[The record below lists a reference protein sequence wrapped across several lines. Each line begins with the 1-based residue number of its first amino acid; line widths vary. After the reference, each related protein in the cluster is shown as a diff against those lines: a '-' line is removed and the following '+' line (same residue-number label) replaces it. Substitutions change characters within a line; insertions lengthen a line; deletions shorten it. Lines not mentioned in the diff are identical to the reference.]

1 MDRTILQNLD
11 DQKRAQQLS
20 LAGDKEKPPTH
31 VSGLEMHKCLGEGAF
46 GEVWLATEVNTG
58 VKVAVK
64 FYTRR
69 GGHDWSLLPREV
81 EKLAVLANDRHV
93 VQLRQVG
100 WDAEP
105 PFYVMEYV
113 EEGSLEDRLRDG
125 PLDAETAVEIFREV
139 AVGLAHAHGKGI
151 LHCDLKP
158 GNVLVDQDHRPRLC
172 DFGQS
177 RLTNEL
183 THALGTLFYMAPEQA
198 ETNAAPD
205 VRWDVY
211 ALGAVLYCMLTGQP
225 PHRTDAAVK
234 RLEGAAT
241 LDDRLATYQRIIRE
255 SPRPKEHRRAPGMD
269 KRLADIVDRC
279 LEVEPSRRFQNVQ
292 AVLTALD
299 ARARQR
305 ARRPLMILAIVGPIL
320 FLAVTGFVM
329 ARGFWTAIEQQKAA
343 LREKSMAGNV
353 FAARFVG
360 QAVGAEVARRWE
372 ALEQEAA
379 DPDLLKM
386 MREYYEAKAGGDGA
400 QMTKVQDRIESWL
413 ERARLRYENVRRDSR
428 EEAQAKEGIGKSAS
442 WFVNEIDGTQLGRHP
457 IGNARDRNYSHRDYF
472 HGQGVDHIPGT
483 PGLTPIRRPHLS
495 IAFVSTTTGKP
506 IVGFSVPIFAEGA
519 DRTQD
524 DPIGV
529 LAMTVEL
536 GRFTEIQWEQ
546 NQLVSLVDSKPDTKV
561 NTCTITANWPGASEE
576 EVKRGITSVIEAA
589 LAGLAGARVRGQSS
603 AGRSVVT
610 VEVTPEV
617 AAGGGI
623 WKDVQERVDS
633 LAGKLPAQAEKPFMA
648 GRRGAVLEHPGL
660 PEQQES
666 RQRNGVPPSLFYVD
680 DQTLPLL
687 ESACSPQNA
696 AAEPLKIPQYGDPIG
711 AAGHAAFS
719 GNWLAAMVP
728 VRAVHAGQS
737 SATGWA
743 VIVQE
748 QEQQAVS
755 PLSSLRGQ
763 LTKQAI
769 TGVVLLVLTVVV
781 LWGFVAVLL
790 KGSSRSRILR
800 TLRRRL
806 GLTTPSS
813 TPSSARLARTPL
825 TSRNSVDVTHAD
837 RSP

>member
-1 MDRTILQNLD
+1 MDHTILQNVD

-31 VSGLEMHKCLGEGAF
+31 VAGLEMHKCLGEGAF

-100 WDAEP
+100 WDSEP

-125 PLDAETAVEIFREV
+125 PLDVETAVELFREV

-158 GNVLVDQDHRPRLC
+158 GNVLVDQDNRPRLC

-211 ALGAVLYCMLTGQP
+211 ALGALLYCMLTGQAP
-225 PHRTDAAVK
+225 YRTDEAVK
-234 RLEGAAT
+234 RLEGAPT
-241 LDDRLATYQRIIRE
+241 LDDRLTTYQRIIRE
-255 SPRPKEHRRAPGMD
+255 APRPTEHRRAPGMD
-269 KRLADIVDRC
+269 KRLADVVDRC
-279 LEVEPSRRFQNVQ
+279 LEVEPSRRFPNVQ

-305 ARRPLMILAIVGPIL
+305 ARRPLLVLATLGPIL
-320 FLAVTGFVM
+320 FLVVTAFVM
-329 ARGFWTAIEQQKAA
+329 TRGFLTAIDQQKAT

-360 QAVGAEVARRWE
+360 QAVGAEITRRWE

-379 DPDLLKM
+379 DPELLKM
-386 MREYYEAKAGGDGA
+386 MADYYKAQTAGNHA
-400 QMTKVQDRIESWL
+400 ETAKVQDQIEAWL
-413 ERARLRYENVRRDSR
+413 ERARLRYENARRGSPD
-428 EEAQAKEGIGKSAS
+428 EAKAKEGIGKSAS
-442 WFVNEIDGTQLGRHP
+442 WFVNEVDGTQLGRHP
-457 IGNARDRNYSHRDYF
+457 TGSARDKNYSHRDYF
-472 HGQGVDHIPGT
+472 HGQGVDHLPGT
-483 PGLTPIRRPHLS
+483 PGLKPIRGPHLS
-495 IAFVSTTTGKP
+495 IAFVSTSTGKP

-536 GRFTEIQWEQ
+536 GRFTEIQWQQ

-561 NTCTITANWPGASEE
+561 NTCTITTPWPGASHED
-576 EVKRGITSVIEAA
+576 VNRDLTSVIETA
-589 LAGLAGARVRGQSS
+589 LKDLGGAQVRGQST

-610 VEVTPEV
+610 VDVAPEIAARGGTWKEVQT
-617 AAGGGI
+617 
-623 WKDVQERVDS
+623 RLDS
-633 LAGKLPAQAEKPFMA
+633 LAGKLPAQAEKPTMT

-660 PEQQES
+660 PEQQQS
-666 RQRNGVPPSLFYVD
+666 QQKNGAPASLFYVN

-687 ESACSPQNA
+687 ESACDPQNA
-696 AAEPLKIPQYGDPIG
+696 AAEPLKIPVYADPVG
-711 AAGHAAFS
+711 AAGNVTFS

-728 VRAVHAGQS
+728 VRAVHTGQS
-737 SATGWA
+737 YPTGWA

-748 QEQQAVS
+748 QESQAVKPVQNLSGQLLQQA
-755 PLSSLRGQ
+755 
-763 LTKQAI
+763 I
-769 TGVVLLVLTVVV
+769 IGVVLLVLTVLV

-790 KGSSRSRILR
+790 KGTPRSRFLR
-800 TLRRRL
+800 TLRRGL
-806 GLTTPSS
+806 GLTTPSATS
-813 TPSSARLARTPL
+813 ASARLGRTPL
-825 TSRNSVDVTHAD
+825 TSRNSVDVTRAD
-837 RSP
+837 GSP